1 MNYGYFDLKNKE
13 YVITKPDTP
22 APWVNYLGSPEY
34 GAIISNNAAG
44 YSFVKSGANGR
55 ISRFRF
61 NSMMALPGRYI
72 YIRDND
78 TADYWSASWQ
88 PVGKPLDKY
97 KSECRHGTAY
107 TVISSEY
114 ENIAAETAYYV
125 PNGKTYEV
133 WRSKIINN
141 DSKPRKLSVF
151 GFVEFTNDNN
161 YEQDQVNLQYT
172 LFITRTSF
180 EGNKILQHIN
190 ENSGRDE
197 TGSNHRERFFGM
209 VGADVT
215 AACGNPDSFIG
226 SYRTYSNPEAVEKG
240 RLDGS
245 MNYNSN
251 SCGALQSDIT
261 LEPGQTAELIYILG
275 QKDNREASAIL
286 EEYKEKVGSII
297 NGTVKR
303 IEFGNVI
310 LDIGK
315 TEAIL
320 RRDEIIPREKFKNG
334 DRVRAY
340 VLEVRRENKGPQIF
354 LSRTCPEFLAKLFAS
369 EVPEIYDGIVK
380 IVGVAR
386 DPGSKAKIAVRTDDM
401 TVDAVGA
408 CVGLRGIRV
417 QAVVTE
423 LQGEKIDIVPYSE
436 DKAQF
441 IVSALAPAE
450 VTKVVLDEDNNR
462 IEVVVPQEQF
472 SIAIGRRG
480 QNVKLASQLLGCD
493 IDVLTE
499 EQEQERRSNENKVR
513 SQRFMEALDV
523 DEMIAHLLIAEGFS
537 TVDEIALV
545 DLSELAEIEGFDED
559 VAKELQSRAQEFI
572 AKRNKEFEEKSKS
585 LGIDEKLQQLPGL
598 DQDMLLTLASSGVK
612 TIDDLADLATD
623 ELIEMLGENT
633 LSVQEANKVIMAAR
647 EHWFAEE

>member
-1 MNYGYFDLKNKE
+1 MQNFESMPRPEIILVADTVAREKNIDRDDVLEAMEIAIQKAGRSKYGFEHD
-13 YVITKPDTP
+13 IRATIDR
-22 APWVNYLGSPEY
+22 
-34 GAIISNNAAG
+34 
-44 YSFVKSGANGR
+44 KSGAISLARYREVVESADQIENEVTQLTLAEAKAYDSNIKVGEFIIDPLPPIDFGR
-55 ISRFRF
+55 I
-61 NSMMALPGRYI
+61 
-72 YIRDND
+72 
-78 TADYWSASWQ
+78 
-88 PVGKPLDKY
+88 
-97 KSECRHGTAY
+97 
-107 TVISSEY
+107 
-114 ENIAAETAYYV
+114 AA
-125 PNGKTYEV
+125 
-133 WRSKIINN
+133 
-141 DSKPRKLSVF
+141 
-151 GFVEFTNDNN
+151 
-161 YEQDQVNLQYT
+161 
-172 LFITRTSF
+172 
-180 EGNKILQHIN
+180 
-190 ENSGRDE
+190 
-197 TGSNHRERFFGM
+197 
-209 VGADVT
+209 
-215 AACGNPDSFIG
+215 
-226 SYRTYSNPEAVEKG
+226 
-240 RLDGS
+240 
-245 MNYNSN
+245 
-251 SCGALQSDIT
+251 
-261 LEPGQTAELIYILG
+261 QTAKQVIV
-275 QKDNREASAIL
+275 QKVRDAERNKQF
-286 EEYKEKVGSII
+286 EEYKEIVGSII

-320 RRDEIIPREKFKNG
+320 RHDEIIPREKFKNG

>member
-1 MNYGYFDLKNKE
+1 MQNFESMPRPEIILVADTVAREKNIDRDDVLEAMEIAIQKAGRSKYGFEHD
-13 YVITKPDTP
+13 IRAHIDR
-22 APWVNYLGSPEY
+22 
-34 GAIISNNAAG
+34 
-44 YSFVKSGANGR
+44 KSGAIALARYREVVENAEDVENEITQMTLADALGYDSNIKVGEFVVDPLPPIDFGR
-55 ISRFRF
+55 I
-61 NSMMALPGRYI
+61 
-72 YIRDND
+72 
-78 TADYWSASWQ
+78 
-88 PVGKPLDKY
+88 
-97 KSECRHGTAY
+97 
-107 TVISSEY
+107 
-114 ENIAAETAYYV
+114 AA
-125 PNGKTYEV
+125 
-133 WRSKIINN
+133 
-141 DSKPRKLSVF
+141 
-151 GFVEFTNDNN
+151 
-161 YEQDQVNLQYT
+161 
-172 LFITRTSF
+172 
-180 EGNKILQHIN
+180 
-190 ENSGRDE
+190 
-197 TGSNHRERFFGM
+197 
-209 VGADVT
+209 
-215 AACGNPDSFIG
+215 
-226 SYRTYSNPEAVEKG
+226 
-240 RLDGS
+240 
-245 MNYNSN
+245 
-251 SCGALQSDIT
+251 
-261 LEPGQTAELIYILG
+261 QTAKQVIV
-275 QKDNREASAIL
+275 QKVRDAERNKQF
-286 EEYKEKVGSII
+286 EEYKEKVGSIV

-303 IEFGNVI
+303 IEFNNVV

-340 VLEVRRENKGPQIF
+340 VLEVRRETKGPQIF

-369 EVPEIYDGIVK
+369 EVPEIYDGIVR
-380 IVGVAR
+380 IVSVAR
-386 DPGSKAKIAVRTDDM
+386 DPGSKAKIAVKTDDM

-441 IVSALAPAE
+441 IVSALAPSE

-499 EQEQERRSNENKVR
+499 EQEQERRTNENKVR
-513 SQRFMEALDV
+513 SQRFIEALDV

-545 DLSELAEIEGFDED
+545 DLNELSEIEGFDED
-559 VAKELQSRAQEFI
+559 VASELQSRAKDFI

-585 LGIDEKLQQLPGL
+585 LGIDEKLQQVPGL
-598 DQDMLLTLASSGVK
+598 DQDMLLALAAKDVK

-623 ELIEMLGENT
+623 ELIEILGEDT
-633 LSVQEANKVIMAAR
+633 LSVQEANKIIMAAR

>member
-1 MNYGYFDLKNKE
+1 MQNFESMPRPEIILVADTVAREKNIDRDDVLEAMEIAIQKAGRSKYGFEHD
-13 YVITKPDTP
+13 IRATIDR
-22 APWVNYLGSPEY
+22 
-34 GAIISNNAAG
+34 
-44 YSFVKSGANGR
+44 KSGAISLARYREVVESADQIENEVTQLTLAEAKAYDSNIKVGEFIIDPLPPIDFGR
-55 ISRFRF
+55 I
-61 NSMMALPGRYI
+61 
-72 YIRDND
+72 
-78 TADYWSASWQ
+78 
-88 PVGKPLDKY
+88 
-97 KSECRHGTAY
+97 
-107 TVISSEY
+107 
-114 ENIAAETAYYV
+114 AA
-125 PNGKTYEV
+125 
-133 WRSKIINN
+133 
-141 DSKPRKLSVF
+141 
-151 GFVEFTNDNN
+151 
-161 YEQDQVNLQYT
+161 
-172 LFITRTSF
+172 
-180 EGNKILQHIN
+180 
-190 ENSGRDE
+190 
-197 TGSNHRERFFGM
+197 
-209 VGADVT
+209 
-215 AACGNPDSFIG
+215 
-226 SYRTYSNPEAVEKG
+226 
-240 RLDGS
+240 
-245 MNYNSN
+245 
-251 SCGALQSDIT
+251 
-261 LEPGQTAELIYILG
+261 QTAKQVIV
-275 QKDNREASAIL
+275 QKVRDAERNKQF

-417 QAVVTE
+417 QAVVTD

>member
-1 MNYGYFDLKNKE
+1 MQNFESMPRPEIILVADTVAREKNIDRDDVLEAMEIAIQKAGRSKYGFEHD
-13 YVITKPDTP
+13 IRATIDR
-22 APWVNYLGSPEY
+22 
-34 GAIISNNAAG
+34 
-44 YSFVKSGANGR
+44 KSGAISLARYREVVESADQIENEVTQLTLAEAKAYDSNIKVGEFIIDPLPPIDFGR
-55 ISRFRF
+55 I
-61 NSMMALPGRYI
+61 
-72 YIRDND
+72 
-78 TADYWSASWQ
+78 
-88 PVGKPLDKY
+88 
-97 KSECRHGTAY
+97 
-107 TVISSEY
+107 
-114 ENIAAETAYYV
+114 AA
-125 PNGKTYEV
+125 
-133 WRSKIINN
+133 
-141 DSKPRKLSVF
+141 
-151 GFVEFTNDNN
+151 
-161 YEQDQVNLQYT
+161 
-172 LFITRTSF
+172 
-180 EGNKILQHIN
+180 
-190 ENSGRDE
+190 
-197 TGSNHRERFFGM
+197 
-209 VGADVT
+209 
-215 AACGNPDSFIG
+215 
-226 SYRTYSNPEAVEKG
+226 
-240 RLDGS
+240 
-245 MNYNSN
+245 
-251 SCGALQSDIT
+251 
-261 LEPGQTAELIYILG
+261 QTAKQVIV
-275 QKDNREASAIL
+275 QKVRDAERNKQF

-441 IVSALAPAE
+441 IVSALAPEE